1 MKKNYVISYLTT
13 ALLLSFSVVTNG
25 NVTPQTSFKQEVT
38 EVFANK
44 SCCNTLQNDLRKL
57 TFTGDINKMLSL
69 QFNDLVNLY
78 GKDFNSVSK
87 YLQNNW
93 FKPKEGDNN
102 GAVTITYDGKVIIIK
117 AIESADMNP
126 FPYELYEYLEGYY
139 KKEIEKGNCYMIYC
153 QIMGSPLI
161 CIGRVCDEN
170 YNCTWQVHIGEHM
183 KL

>member
-78 GKDFNSVSK
+78 GKDM
-87 YLQNNW
+87 LNNIL
-93 FKPKEGDNN
+93 K
-102 GAVTITYDGKVIIIK
+102 
-117 AIESADMNP
+117 
-126 FPYELYEYLEGYY
+126 
-139 KKEIEKGNCYMIYC
+139 
-153 QIMGSPLI
+153 
-161 CIGRVCDEN
+161 
-170 YNCTWQVHIGEHM
+170 
-183 KL
+183 